1 MSDAPVPDSMAFP
14 EARDTV
20 RIREESLVVEVNT
33 WYRGKTNSY
42 VIDRTSLLS
51 ILDKS
56 TRAIECK
63 WEDDWTEAAPG
74 IEIRRENKGYRT
86 RIGSRSS
93 EHVITQSVR
102 IHATA
107 CPVFIRFRRTLEYV
121 DYFDSQF
128 SSCNSTDYWVRY
140 EKQAGPS
147 HSGSQPVPP
156 S

>member
-1 MSDAPVPDSMAFP
+1 MSGASFPDSLAFP

-20 RIREESLVVEVNT
+20 RIREESLIVEINT

-42 VIDRTSLLS
+42 VVDRTSLLS

-56 TRAIECK
+56 ANVIEGK
-63 WEDDWTEAAPG
+63 WQEDWAEVAPG
-74 IEIRRENKGYRT
+74 IETRRENTGSRT

-93 EHVITQSVR
+93 EHVITGSIR
-102 IHATA
+102 IQANA

-121 DYFDSQF
+121 DYYDSEF

-140 EKQAGPS
+140 EKQAGTS
-147 HSGSQPVPP
+147 QQGS
-156 S
+156 